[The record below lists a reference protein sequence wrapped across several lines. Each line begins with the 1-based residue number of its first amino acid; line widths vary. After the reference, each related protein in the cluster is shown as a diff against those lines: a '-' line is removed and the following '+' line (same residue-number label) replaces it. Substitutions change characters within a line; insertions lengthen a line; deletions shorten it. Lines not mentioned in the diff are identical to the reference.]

1 MDTVEYLREKGL
13 LDENCK
19 KFTIIKDENEFS
31 LNDLL
36 EEFSEKKGHDSYL
49 RLYADFENY
58 KKRTNKEKEDLVT
71 NTKVKLLQSILDME
85 NDLSFALKSQSDNSG
100 INLIMS
106 KLTNF
111 LKSQGIEEIQ
121 TTEYDSELHEVITV
135 IPGEEGKIIDVV
147 SKGWTL
153 GGKPFRYPKIILGKG
168 E

>member
-1 MDTVEYLREKGL
+1 MNTIDYLREKNL
-13 LDENCK
+13 LAEDCE
-19 KFTIIKDENEFS
+19 KFKIIKDENEIS

-36 EEFSEKKGHDSYL
+36 EDYAEKKGHDSYL
-49 RLYADFENY
+49 RLYAEFENY
-58 KKRTNKEKEDLVT
+58 KKRTNKEKEDLVS

-85 NDLSFALKSQSDNSG
+85 NDLSFALKSQPDNSG
-100 INLIMS
+100 VKLIMS

-121 TTEYDSELHEVITV
+121 TNEYDIELHEVVTLV
-135 IPGEEGKIIDVV
+135 PGENGTIIDVV

-153 GGKPFRYPKIILGKG
+153 GGKPFRYPKIILGKS